1 MGKFQFTRLDLSNP
15 EQQELI
21 DRAIAVARDD
31 ETGPLSLQV
40 VLARLGLD
48 DLVPY
53 ARRMDEARE
62 LDKRNH
68 VPVEMAG
75 FESNVI
81 SDVPRNDSVKLTL
94 VMIGMMRTKQ

>member
-75 FESNVI
+75 SESNVI